1 MLVFRRISEEGSS
14 RYKRFSTKQMVAI
27 LRRQIAIF
35 VGSDWQP

>member
-1 MLVFRRISEEGSS
+1 MKCKWL
-14 RYKRFSTKQMVAI
+14 STEQMVAI